1 MNKFKRV
8 SNYKINEKD
17 EKGKWTSEEYI
28 IYNPSY
34 DQIIEL
40 LEEGPCRIIFNRVYY
55 KKTGIRGMVGVRP
68 LRGTSSAFTQRHP
81 GLILVIDLNLQ
92 KFRSMYYNEII
103 ILERLRKKDVTYAQ
117 RKLAAEIRGQNWDY
131 LWPEEEGN
139 SLRPDDSGE
148 KRQGF
153 L

>member
-1 MNKFKRV
+1 
-8 SNYKINEKD
+8 
-17 EKGKWTSEEYI
+17 
-28 IYNPSY
+28 
-34 DQIIEL
+34 
-40 LEEGPCRIIFNRVYY
+40 
-55 KKTGIRGMVGVRP
+55 MVGVRP